1 VAVAWLTV
9 VEAVLLIAV
18 FSTIYNVWFAST
30 YVECSA
36 SFAVLPSIHDDCVYS
51 GAEKAWY
58 LLAVIVL
65 LGLIAWSWWL
75 VAGWMLRPLA
85 ATAHTVRRLGPH
97 NLGQR
102 IRLVSGPDPYKELA
116 DAIDDTLDRLA
127 AGYES
132 QRRFAANASH
142 ELRTPLA
149 VQRLLTEVAME
160 APDAGQDLQRL
171 GVQLLRTNEQSENL
185 IEGLLVLAESDRGL
199 QGKVPARL
207 DELAAG
213 VIETHRELAARH
225 QVTLR
230 PKLSETTVPCDPVLI
245 ERLIANLVS
254 NAVKDNEPGGWVEV
268 EVTADPVIVV
278 SNSGEQVPAE
288 AVPMLFEPFK
298 RLGADRVRAAGRGG
312 VGLGLAIVRSIVL
325 AHQGT
330 IRARPQPAGGLKI
343 EIALPAHA
351 SAGAPAGQPWL
362 VADRSGQKSRGRSKS
377 VSKEGS
383 RTLSPGLTAPSAVVV
398 GDREVGL
405 EIGHGVRIGQETAA
419 ADSETT
425 APASQPLWTP
435 SPPYRPWTPP
445 ATPQRAKLAFV
456 GWAGPGSTAPAKPGR
471 RALGYNRGCEA
482 AVVDA
487 AAEEAAEAV
496 SRRGLGRPGPR

>member
-1 VAVAWLTV
+1 MAIAWLV
-9 VEAVLLIAV
+9 IGEAVPLIAV
-18 FSTIYNVWFAST
+18 CVTVYNGLFASG
-30 YVECSA
+30 YIDCSA
-36 SFAVLPSIHDDCVYS
+36 SFAVVPSIHHNCVYS
-51 GAEKAWY
+51 LAERAWY
-58 LLAVIVL
+58 VLAVIVV

-75 VAGWMLRPLA
+75 LAGWMLRPLS

-116 DAIDDTLDRLA
+116 DAIDDALDRLA

-171 GVQLLRTNEQSENL
+171 GAQLLRTNKQSENL
-185 IEGLLVLAESDRGL
+185 VEGLLVLAESDRGL

-213 VIETHRELAARH
+213 ILDAHQELAARH

-230 PKLSETTVPCDPVLI
+230 RKLSETTVPCDPVLI

-254 NAVKDNEPGGWVEV
+254 NAVKYNEPGGWVEV
-268 EVTADPVIVV
+268 EVTGDPVIVV
-278 SNSGEQVPAE
+278 SNSGEPVAAE

-298 RLGADRVRAAGRGG
+298 RLGADRVRTAGRGG

-351 SAGAPAGQPWL
+351 SAATP
-362 VADRSGQKSRGRSKS
+362 ADRSELAVDRSGPADEAAS
-377 VSKEGS
+377 
-383 RTLSPGLTAPSAVVV
+383 AP
-398 GDREVGL
+398 
-405 EIGHGVRIGQETAA
+405 
-419 ADSETT
+419 
-425 APASQPLWTP
+425 
-435 SPPYRPWTPP
+435 
-445 ATPQRAKLAFV
+445 
-456 GWAGPGSTAPAKPGR
+456 PGSGGR
-471 RALGYNRGCEA
+471 RL
-482 AVVDA
+482 
-487 AAEEAAEAV
+487 
-496 SRRGLGRPGPR
+496 SS